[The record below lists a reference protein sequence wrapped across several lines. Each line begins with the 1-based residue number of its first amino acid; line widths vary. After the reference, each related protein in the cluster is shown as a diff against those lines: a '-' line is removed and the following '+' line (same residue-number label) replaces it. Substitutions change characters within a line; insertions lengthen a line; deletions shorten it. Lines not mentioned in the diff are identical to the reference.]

1 MTQTTNAMDLN
12 VMDPNALINLPAS
25 NVSGKRILITGGA
38 SGIGAASGLLLASR
52 GAKVVIGDLAEALGV
67 EVAKQ
72 AQAAG
77 HSMLFKKVDITNAD
91 EVRALFAFAM
101 RELGGLDVVINNA
114 GIDHKPAPMHELS
127 DEDFDRNIA
136 VNLKGIWHCMR
147 AAIGC
152 MAPNGGG
159 HVINVASIAG
169 LRSAPLLSAYSA
181 AKHGVMGLTK
191 SAAHEYARVN
201 IRFNAVC
208 PSFIDT
214 PMVRNTMANM
224 DERAQQAT
232 IKASPLRRLGTVA
245 EVAGAI
251 AWLASDESSFMNG
264 HAFTL
269 DGGML
274 A

>member
-1 MTQTTNAMDLN
+1 MTLNTNGIASD
-12 VMDPNALINLPAS
+12 VAS

-38 SGIGAASGLLLASR
+38 SGIGAASALLLASR
-52 GAKVVIGDLAEALGV
+52 GAKVVIGDMAEEMGTA
-67 EVAKQ
+67 VAKQ
-72 AQAAG
+72 GQDAG
-77 HSMLFKKVDITNAD
+77 NSIVFKKVDVTSGD
-91 EVRALFAFAM
+91 EVRALFTFAM
-101 RELGGLDVVINNA
+101 ETLGGLDVVVNNA
-114 GIDHKPAPMHELS
+114 GIDHQPAPMHELS
-127 DEDFDRNIA
+127 DDDFDRNIA
-136 VNLKGIWHCMR
+136 VNLKGVWHCMR
-147 AAIGC
+147 AAVTC
-152 MAPNGGG
+152 MAANGGG

-214 PMVRNTMANM
+214 PMVQNTMAKM
-224 DERAQQAT
+224 GERAQKAT
-232 IKASPLRRLGTVA
+232 INASPLRRLGTVD
-245 EVAGAI
+245 EVSGAI

>member
-1 MTQTTNAMDLN
+1 MTLSTNG
-12 VMDPNALINLPAS
+12 IAS
-25 NVSGKRILITGGA
+25 DVTGKRILITGGA
-38 SGIGAASGLLLASR
+38 SGIGAASALLLASR

-67 EVAKQ
+67 AVAKQ
-72 AQAAG
+72 GQEAG
-77 HSMLFKKVDITNAD
+77 NSIVFQKVDVTSGD

-101 RELGGLDVVINNA
+101 QELGGLDVVINNA
-114 GIDHKPAPMHELS
+114 GIDHQPAPMHELS
-127 DEDFDRNIA
+127 DDDFDRNIA
-136 VNLKGIWHCMR
+136 VNLKGVWHCMR
-147 AAIGC
+147 AAVAC
-152 MAPNGGG
+152 MATNGGG

-224 DERAQQAT
+224 SERAQQAT
-232 IKASPLRRLGTVA
+232 IKASPLRRLG
-245 EVAGAI
+245 EVDEVSGAI

>member
-1 MTQTTNAMDLN
+1 M
-12 VMDPNALINLPAS
+12 NLAADVR
-25 NVSGKRILITGGA
+25 NKRILITGGA
-38 SGIGAASGLLLASR
+38 SGIGAASALLLASR
-52 GAKVVIGDLAEALGV
+52 GAKVVIGDLSEEQGQQ
-67 EVAKQ
+67 VAKQ
-72 AQAAG
+72 GQDAG
-77 HSMLFKKVDITNAD
+77 NTILFHKVDVTNGD

-101 RELGGLDVVINNA
+101 QELGGLDVVLNNA

-127 DEDFDRNIA
+127 DDDFDRSIA
-136 VNLKGIWHCMR
+136 VNLKGVWHCMR
-147 AAIGC
+147 AAITC

-169 LRSAPLLSAYSA
+169 LRSSPAISAYSA
-181 AKHGVMGLTK
+181 SKHGVMGLTK
-191 SAAHEYARVN
+191 SAALEYARAN

-214 PMVRNTMANM
+214 PMVQNTLAKL
-224 DERAQQAT
+224 DERAQNAI
-232 IKASPLRRLGTVA
+232 IKASPLKRLGKIE
-245 EVAGAI
+245 EVSCAI

>member
-1 MTQTTNAMDLN
+1 MSTNGVEASHLSD
-12 VMDPNALINLPAS
+12 LPAS
-25 NVSGKRILITGGA
+25 NVTGKRILITGGA
-38 SGIGAASGLLLASR
+38 SGIGAASALLLASR
-52 GAKVVIGDLAEALGV
+52 GAKIVIGDMNEKGGDSI
-67 EVAKQ
+67 AKQ
-72 AQAAG
+72 AIEAKN
-77 HSMLFKKVDITNAD
+77 SVTFRRVDVTD
-91 EVRALFAFAM
+91 GDDVRALFQFAM
-101 RELGGLDVVINNA
+101 QELGGLDVVINNA

-136 VNLKGIWHCMR
+136 VNLKGVWHCMR
-147 AAIGC
+147 AAVAC

-214 PMVRNTMANM
+214 PMVQNTMAKM
-224 DERAQQAT
+224 DERAQKAT
-232 IKASPLRRLGTVA
+232 INASPLRRLGRVE
-245 EVAGAI
+245 EVSGAI

>member
-1 MTQTTNAMDLN
+1 MTTNGLEAN
-12 VMDPNALINLPAS
+12 TIANLPAS
-25 NVSGKRILITGGA
+25 NVAGKCILITGGA
-38 SGIGAASGLLLASR
+38 SGIGAASALLLASR
-52 GAKVVIGDLAEALGV
+52 GAKVVIGDLAEEMGNGI
-67 EVAKQ
+67 AKQ
-72 AQAAG
+72 AQDAG
-77 HSMLFKKVDITNAD
+77 HSITFKRVDVTSGD
-91 EVRALFAFAM
+91 DVRALFKFAM
-101 RELGGLDVVINNA
+101 QELGGLDVVVNNA

-127 DEDFDRNIA
+127 EEDFDRNIA
-136 VNLKGIWHCMR
+136 VNLKGVWHCMR
-147 AAIGC
+147 AAVTC

-169 LRSAPLLSAYSA
+169 LRSAPLLTAYSA

-214 PMVRNTMANM
+214 PMVRNTMAKM

-232 IKASPLRRLGTVA
+232 IKASPLRRLGKVE
-245 EVAGAI
+245 EVSSAI

-264 HAFTL
+264 HSFTL

>member
-1 MTQTTNAMDLN
+1 MTLSTNG
-12 VMDPNALINLPAS
+12 VAS
-25 NVSGKRILITGGA
+25 DVTGKRILITGGA
-38 SGIGAASGLLLASR
+38 SGIGAASALLLASR

-67 EVAKQ
+67 AVAKQ
-72 AQAAG
+72 GQEAG
-77 HSMLFKKVDITNAD
+77 NSIVFQKVDVTSGD

-101 RELGGLDVVINNA
+101 QELGGLDVVINNA
-114 GIDHKPAPMHELS
+114 GIDHQPAPMHELS

-136 VNLKGIWHCMR
+136 VNLKGVWHCMR
-147 AAIGC
+147 AAVAC

-169 LRSAPLLSAYSA
+169 LRSAPMLSAYSA

-224 DERAQQAT
+224 TERAQEAT
-232 IKASPLRRLGTVA
+232 IKASPLRRLG
-245 EVAGAI
+245 EVDEVSGAI
-251 AWLASDESSFMNG
+251 AWLASDESTFMNG

-269 DGGML
+269 DGGMV

>member
-1 MTQTTNAMDLN
+1 MTLTTNGM
-12 VMDPNALINLPAS
+12 AS
-25 NVSGKRILITGGA
+25 DVTGKRILITGGA
-38 SGIGAASGLLLASR
+38 SGIGAASALLLASR
-52 GAKVVIGDLAEALGV
+52 GANVVIGDLSEAQG
-67 EVAKQ
+67 EAVAKEGQ
-72 AQAAG
+72 DAG
-77 HSMLFKKVDITNAD
+77 HSIVFKKVDVTSGD
-91 EVRALFAFAM
+91 EVRALFDFAM
-101 RELGGLDVVINNA
+101 NELGGLDVVVNNA
-114 GIDHKPAPMHELS
+114 GIDHKPLPMHELS
-127 DEDFDRNIA
+127 DDDFDRNIA
-136 VNLKGIWHCMR
+136 VNLKGVWHCMR
-147 AAIGC
+147 AAITC

-169 LRSAPLLSAYSA
+169 LRSAPLLSAYCA

-191 SAAHEYARVN
+191 SAAHEYARAN

-214 PMVRNTMANM
+214 PMVQNTMANM
-224 DERAQQAT
+224 DERSKQAT
-232 IKASPLRRLGTVA
+232 IKASPMRRLGHVD
-245 EVAGAI
+245 EVSSSI

>member
-1 MTQTTNAMDLN
+1 MTTTTMETNQLANMT
-12 VMDPNALINLPAS
+12 AS
-25 NVSGKRILITGGA
+25 NVAGKRILITGGA
-38 SGIGAASGLLLASR
+38 SGIGAASALLLASR
-52 GAKVVIGDLAEALGV
+52 GAKVVIADLAEALGAS
-67 EVAKQ
+67 VAKQ
-72 AQAAG
+72 GQDAG
-77 HSMLFKKVDITNAD
+77 NSITFKKVDVTSGD
-91 EVRALFAFAM
+91 DVRALFAFAVQ
-101 RELGGLDVVINNA
+101 ELGGLDVVVNNA

-127 DEDFDRNIA
+127 DDEFDRSIA
-136 VNLKGIWHCMR
+136 VNLKGVWHCMR
-147 AAIGC
+147 AAVAC

-159 HVINVASIAG
+159 HVINIASIAG

-181 AKHGVMGLTK
+181 SKHGVMGLTK
-191 SAAHEYARVN
+191 SAAHEYARAN

-214 PMVRNTMANM
+214 PMVQNTMAQMN
-224 DERAQQAT
+224 ERAQQAT
-232 IKASPLRRLGTVA
+232 IKASPLRRLGKVE
-245 EVAGAI
+245 EVSSAI

>member
-1 MTQTTNAMDLN
+1 MTLSTNG
-12 VMDPNALINLPAS
+12 IAS
-25 NVSGKRILITGGA
+25 DVTGKRILITGGA
-38 SGIGAASGLLLASR
+38 SGIGAASALLLASR

-67 EVAKQ
+67 AVAKQ
-72 AQAAG
+72 GQEAG
-77 HSMLFKKVDITNAD
+77 NSIVFQKVDVTSGD

-101 RELGGLDVVINNA
+101 QELGGLDVVINNA
-114 GIDHKPAPMHELS
+114 GIDHQPAPMHELS

-136 VNLKGIWHCMR
+136 VNLKGVWHCMR
-147 AAIGC
+147 AAVAC
-152 MAPNGGG
+152 MASNGGG

-169 LRSAPLLSAYSA
+169 LRSAPMLSAYSA

-224 DERAQQAT
+224 TERAQEAT
-232 IKASPLRRLGTVA
+232 IKASPLRRLGDVD
-245 EVAGAI
+245 EVSGAI
-251 AWLASDESSFMNG
+251 AWLASDESTFMNG

-269 DGGML
+269 DGGMV

>member
-1 MTQTTNAMDLN
+1 MTTNGLEAN
-12 VMDPNALINLPAS
+12 TIANLPAS
-25 NVSGKRILITGGA
+25 NVAGKRILITGGA
-38 SGIGAASGLLLASR
+38 SGIGAASALLLASR
-52 GAKVVIGDLAEALGV
+52 GAKVVIGDLAKEMGNGI
-67 EVAKQ
+67 AKQ
-72 AQAAG
+72 AQDAG
-77 HSMLFKKVDITNAD
+77 HSITFKRVDVTSGD
-91 EVRALFAFAM
+91 DVRALFKFAM
-101 RELGGLDVVINNA
+101 QELGGLDVVVNNA

-136 VNLKGIWHCMR
+136 VNLKGVWHCMR
-147 AAIGC
+147 AAVTC

-169 LRSAPLLSAYSA
+169 LRSAPLLTAYSA

-214 PMVRNTMANM
+214 PMVRNTMAKM

-232 IKASPLRRLGTVA
+232 IKASPLRRLGKVE
-245 EVAGAI
+245 EVSSAI

>member
-1 MTQTTNAMDLN
+1 MTLNTNG
-12 VMDPNALINLPAS
+12 IAS
-25 NVSGKRILITGGA
+25 DVTGKRILITGGA
-38 SGIGAASGLLLASR
+38 SGIGAASALLLASR
-52 GAKVVIGDLAEALGV
+52 GAKVVIGDMAEEMG
-67 EVAKQ
+67 ESVAQ
-72 AQAAG
+72 QGRDAG
-77 HSMLFKKVDITNAD
+77 NSIVFKKVDVTSGD
-91 EVRALFAFAM
+91 EVRTLFDFAV
-101 RELGGLDVVINNA
+101 ETLGGLDVVVNNA
-114 GIDHKPAPMHELS
+114 GIDHKPSPMHELS

-136 VNLKGIWHCMR
+136 VNLKGVWHCMR
-147 AAIGC
+147 AAVNC
-152 MAPNGGG
+152 MIPNGGG

-169 LRSAPLLSAYSA
+169 LRSAPMLSAYSA

-191 SAAHEYARVN
+191 SAAHEYARAN

-214 PMVRNTMANM
+214 PMVRNTMAAMN
-224 DERAQQAT
+224 ERAQQAT
-232 IKASPLRRLGTVA
+232 VKASPLRRLG
-245 EVAGAI
+245 EVDEVSAAI

>member
-1 MTQTTNAMDLN
+1 MTLSTNG
-12 VMDPNALINLPAS
+12 IAS
-25 NVSGKRILITGGA
+25 DVTGKRILITGGA
-38 SGIGAASGLLLASR
+38 SGIGAASALLLASR

-67 EVAKQ
+67 AVAKQ
-72 AQAAG
+72 GQEAG
-77 HSMLFKKVDITNAD
+77 NSIVFQKVDVTSGD

-101 RELGGLDVVINNA
+101 QELGGLDVVINNA
-114 GIDHKPAPMHELS
+114 GIDHQPAPMHELS

-136 VNLKGIWHCMR
+136 VNLKGVWHCMR
-147 AAIGC
+147 AAVAC
-152 MAPNGGG
+152 MASNGGG

-169 LRSAPLLSAYSA
+169 LRSAPMLSAYSA

-224 DERAQQAT
+224 TERAQEAT
-232 IKASPLRRLGTVA
+232 IKASPLRRLG
-245 EVAGAI
+245 EVDEVSGAI
-251 AWLASDESSFMNG
+251 AWLASDESTFMNG

-269 DGGML
+269 DGGMV

>member
-1 MTQTTNAMDLN
+1 MTLSTNG
-12 VMDPNALINLPAS
+12 VAS
-25 NVSGKRILITGGA
+25 DVTGKRILITGGA
-38 SGIGAASGLLLASR
+38 SGIGAASALLLASR

-67 EVAKQ
+67 AVAKQ
-72 AQAAG
+72 GQEAG
-77 HSMLFKKVDITNAD
+77 NSIVFQKVDVTSGD

-101 RELGGLDVVINNA
+101 QELGGLDVVINNA
-114 GIDHKPAPMHELS
+114 GIDHQPAPMHELS

-136 VNLKGIWHCMR
+136 VNLKGVWHCMR
-147 AAIGC
+147 AAVAC

-169 LRSAPLLSAYSA
+169 LRSAPMLSAYSA

-224 DERAQQAT
+224 TERAQEAT
-232 IKASPLRRLGTVA
+232 IKASPLRRLGDVD
-245 EVAGAI
+245 EVSGAI
-251 AWLASDESSFMNG
+251 AWLASDESTFMNG

-269 DGGML
+269 DGGWWPSCL
-274 A
+274 SIFY